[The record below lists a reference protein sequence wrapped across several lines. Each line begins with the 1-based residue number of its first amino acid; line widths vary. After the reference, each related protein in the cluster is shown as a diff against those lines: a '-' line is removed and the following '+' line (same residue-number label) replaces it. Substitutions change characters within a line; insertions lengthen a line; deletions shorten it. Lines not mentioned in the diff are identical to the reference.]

1 VKILVV
7 TQYFWPEGF
16 RINDLVTGLV
26 DRGHEVTV
34 LTGKPNYPSGKIFP
48 EYLQD
53 PSAFASYNGIP
64 VVRIPMLARGARAI
78 TLLFNYTS
86 FALCA
91 SLIGAFK
98 LRGRKFDAIFVY
110 EPSPISVGFPAIAL
124 RWLKKAPVAF
134 WVLDLWPESLEA
146 TGAVRSKFVLRQVG
160 KVVKF
165 IYDRCDLI
173 LAQSRSFVPEIAR
186 FDQLPDKIAYFPS
199 WADKVDC
206 NVEEEPASEIPADRE
221 KFSIVF
227 TGNIGEAQ
235 DFGAVLD
242 AAEWL
247 KHNKAVRW
255 IIVGDGRMASWVRKE
270 VERRQLQDCVLL
282 PGRFPLERMR
292 SFYMHADALLVSLK
306 AEPIFSMTIPG
317 KLQSYLAEGLPILA
331 MLNGE
336 GANVLTR
343 ARAGFASPAGNG
355 AALAKSVLKMM
366 SMSKHDRSQMGRN
379 GLMLSEKDF
388 NRDSRID
395 ELSRLLEGLR
405 FAQHNRQ

>member
-1 VKILVV
+1 MKILVV

-34 LTGKPNYPSGKIFP
+34 LTGKPNYPSGKTFP

-64 VVRIPMLARGARAI
+64 VVRVPMLARGARAI
-78 TLLFNYTS
+78 TLLLNYAS
-86 FALCA
+86 FALCG
-91 SLIGAFK
+91 SLLGAFK
-98 LRGRKFDAIFVY
+98 LRGRKFEAIFVF
-110 EPSPISVGFPAIAL
+110 EPSPISVGFPAIVL

-146 TGAVRSKFVLRQVG
+146 TGIVRSKFILKQVG
-160 KVVKF
+160 KIVKF

-173 LAQSRSFVPEIAR
+173 LAQSRSFIPEISR
-186 FDQLPDKIAYFPS
+186 FGQLPDKITYFPS
-199 WADKVDC
+199 WADKVDR
-206 NVEEEPASEIPADRE
+206 NIEEEPASEIPADRE

-242 AAEWL
+242 AAESL

-255 IIVGDGRMASWVRKE
+255 IIVGDGRMASWVREE
-270 VERRQLQDCVLL
+270 VDRRQLQDSVLL

-306 AEPIFSMTIPG
+306 AEPIFAMTIPG
-317 KLQSYLAEGLPILA
+317 KMQSYLAEGLPILA

-336 GANVLTR
+336 GADVLS
-343 ARAGFASPAGNG
+343 RAGAGLASPAGNG
-355 AALAKSVLKMM
+355 AALAESVLKMM
-366 SMSKHDRSQMGRN
+366 SMSNHDRSQMGRN

-395 ELSRLLEGLR
+395 ELSALLESLR
-405 FAQHNRQ
+405 FAQHTMH

>member
-1 VKILVV
+1 MKILVV

-64 VVRIPMLARGARAI
+64 IVRVPMLARGARAI
-78 TLLFNYTS
+78 TLLLNYAS
-86 FALCA
+86 FALCG
-91 SLIGAFK
+91 SLFGAFK
-98 LRGRKFDAIFVY
+98 LRGRKFDAIFVF
-110 EPSPISVGFPAIAL
+110 EPSPISVGFPAIVL

-146 TGAVRSKFVLRQVG
+146 TGVVRSKLVLKQVG
-160 KVVKF
+160 KIVKF
-165 IYDRCDLI
+165 IYDRSDLI
-173 LAQSRSFVPEIAR
+173 LAQSRSFIPEIVR
-186 FDQLPDKIAYFPS
+186 FLQSPEKIAYFPS
-199 WADKVDC
+199 WADKVDRDID
-206 NVEEEPASEIPADRE
+206 EKPAPEVPTDSE

-242 AAEWL
+242 AAEIL
-247 KHNKAVRW
+247 KHDERLRW
-255 IIVGDGRMASWVRKE
+255 IIVGDGRMAPWVRDE
-270 VERRQLQDCVLL
+270 VKRRKLDNSVLL

-317 KLQSYLAEGLPILA
+317 KLQSYFAEGLPVLA
-331 MLNGE
+331 MLDGE
-336 GANVLTR
+336 GADVISR
-343 ARAGFASPAGNG
+343 ANAGLVAPAGSG
-355 AALAKSVLKMM
+355 AALAKTVLEMINM
-366 SMSKHDRSQMGRN
+366 DQQDRLQMGRN
-379 GLMLSEKDF
+379 GLELSEKDF
-388 NRDSRID
+388 NRDNRID
-395 ELSRLLEGLR
+395 ELSILLERLR
-405 FAQHNRQ
+405 LVKLNKP